1 MQKILLPIRI
11 KSRMNMD
18 IDPMLPAEAND
29 VTCLQRL
36 LIEGKNWQTVDV
48 ISVVAQTMGEH
59 QQFWMCMNQFAER
72 PIPDFFQH
80 RTLNNR

>member
-1 MQKILLPIRI
+1 MQKVLLSIRI

-18 IDPMLPAEAND
+18 IDSMLAAEANY
-29 VTCLQRL
+29 VPSLQRL

-48 ISVVAQTMGEH
+48 IPVVAQTTGEH
-59 QQFWMCMNQFAER
+59 QQFWMCINQFAER

-80 RTLNNR
+80 RTLNIS